1 MTRRVAA
8 VLVLLVGF
16 TLGGLLAWRGLTGP
30 PDQSRSRLREA
41 AGIIGITVFA
51 VAVLWVVLMRRPGS
65 LRRGRDSGEE
75 PRP

>member
-1 MTRRVAA
+1 MSAILPFVPYLV
-8 VLVLLVGF
+8 VLV
-16 TLGGLLAWRGLTGP
+16 
-30 PDQSRSRLREA
+30 
-41 AGIIGITVFA
+41 A